1 MVSTEILH
9 PVPLS
14 ALQHWRYC
22 PRQCAL
28 IHVDG
33 EWADNAST
41 TAGNIAHERVDA
53 GGFETTAGARREYA
67 MPVWSDQYG
76 LVGRA
81 DLVEFAAGGIVR
93 PVEFKRGPRRAR
105 RADDIQLC
113 AQALCL
119 EEMFGTSIACGEIW
133 HHASRRCRAV
143 RMDDELRGETLATA
157 VAVRALI
164 LSTFLPK
171 PVNDARC
178 DDCSLAGNC
187 LPRVGV
193 VRGPDRLFEPISV
206 DCDA

>member
-1 MVSTEILH
+1 MVSVEPLQ

-41 TAGNIAHERVDA
+41 TAGNLAHERVDS
-53 GGFETTAGARREYA
+53 GGFETADAALREYA
-67 MPVWSDQYG
+67 MPVWSDQHG
-76 LVGRA
+76 LIGRA
-81 DLVEFAAGGIVR
+81 DLVEFAGGGIVR
-93 PVEFKRGPRRAR
+93 PVEFKRGPRRPR

-119 EEMFGTSIACGEIW
+119 EEMFGTTIGSGEIW
-133 HHASRRCRAV
+133 HHASRRRRV
-143 RMDDELRGETLATA
+143 VQIDEALRNETLAAVTA
-157 VAVRALI
+157 VRTLLQSA
-164 LSTFLPK
+164 SLPA

-178 DDCSLAGNC
+178 DDCSLASRC
-187 LPRVGV
+187 LPRVGMAL
-193 VRGPDRLFEPISV
+193 GPDRLFEPHSI